1 VSNHKP
7 FISTHIPNRRPDAEK
22 LVGECFH
29 VVTEVA
35 RSFRNRLPASVD
47 LDDLVGDG
55 SVGLIEAAQR
65 FNPRKGASFKTFA
78 KYRIR
83 GAIADG
89 LRRVDR
95 VSRHLRQQ
103 QRAAERA
110 IATLRTLLGRS
121 PTEEEIAVR
130 LGLSLA
136 NWQRQRRDLHA
147 AGCQLPGEA
156 TPDTAPTLPENLPGV
171 FADPEEAA
179 AFAQL
184 STRLGAALQDL
195 PPRHRAVVCLYYVR
209 RWTMREI
216 GTCLGVTEGRVCQI
230 HTRALAELRMR
241 LSSSGFRCAA

>member
-1 VSNHKP
+1 MSEHKP
-7 FISTHIPNRRPDAEK
+7 FNGVHVPHRHPSAEE
-22 LVGECFH
+22 LAGECFH
-29 VVTEVA
+29 LVTEVA
-35 RSFRNRLPASVD
+35 RGFRNRLPTNVD

-55 SVGLIEAAQR
+55 SIGLIEAAQR
-65 FNPRKGASFKTFA
+65 FNPRKGTSFKTFA

-121 PTEEEIAVR
+121 PTEEEIAVK

-136 NWQRQRRDLHA
+136 SWQKQRSDLHA
-147 AGCQLPGEA
+147 AGCLLPGEA

-171 FADPEEAA
+171 FADPEESA

-184 STRLGAALQDL
+184 GTRLGAVLQDL

-209 RWTMREI
+209 GWTMREI

-230 HTRALAELRMR
+230 HTRALAELRLR